1 MKLAD
6 IEGIGPSYAQKLASA
21 GIRTPQALL
30 EHGYTPA
37 MRHELAEKTGI
48 NQKLILEW
56 VNMADL
62 FRIEG
67 IGLVYVDLLED
78 VGVDT
83 SKELSM
89 RKAEQLIAAMEKANS
104 KKNLVRRLPS
114 LKQIQKA
121 IAIATEIHRSSHS
134 LAGDGTT
141 DAPPPSPSPKTRR
154 RRRYYGPIVE
164 Y

>member
-6 IEGIGPSYAQKLASA
+6 IEGIGPAYAQKLAMA
-21 GIRTPQALL
+21 GIRTSQALL
-30 EHGYTPA
+30 EKGYTPA
-37 MRHELAEKTGI
+37 LRRKLAEETGI
-48 NQKLILEW
+48 DPKLILKW

-67 IGLVYVDLLED
+67 IGLTYIDLLEE
-78 VGVDT
+78 VGVDS

-89 RKAEQLIAAMEKANS
+89 RKAKQLIEAMEKANS
-104 KKNLVRRLPS
+104 RKNIAHRLPS

-134 LAGDGTT
+134 LAGEGTT
-141 DAPPPSPSPKTRR
+141 DAPPPPRKRR
-154 RRRYYGPIVE
+154 KVKDYGPIVE
-164 Y
+164 YK

>member
-6 IEGIGPSYAQKLASA
+6 IEGIGPTYAQKLAVA

-30 EHGYTPA
+30 EKGYTRA
-37 MRHELAEKTGI
+37 MRRELAEKTGI
-48 NQKLILEW
+48 DPKLILEW

-67 IGLVYVDLLED
+67 LGLVYVDLLED

-89 RKAEQLIAAMEKANS
+89 RKAKELIAAMEKANS
-104 KKNLVRRLPS
+104 KKNLVHRLPS

-121 IAIATEIHRSSHS
+121 IAIAAEIHHSSHA
-134 LAGDGTT
+134 LAGEGTT
-141 DAPPPSPSPKTRR
+141 DAPPPVRKKRKVKS
-154 RRRYYGPIVE
+154 YGPIVE

>member
-6 IEGIGPSYAQKLASA
+6 IEGISPKDVSKLASV
-21 GIRTPQALL
+21 GIRTPHDLL
-30 EHGYTPA
+30 EQGYTPA
-37 MRHELAEKTGI
+37 KRRKLATATGI

-62 FRIEG
+62 FRIKG
-67 IGLVYVDLLED
+67 IGLVYADLLEEA
-78 VGVDT
+78 GVDT

-89 RKAEQLIAAMEKANS
+89 RKAKQLIAAMEKVNS
-104 KKNLVRRLPS
+104 EKNLARRLPS
-114 LKQIQKA
+114 LKQIRKA

-141 DAPPPSPSPKTRR
+141 DAPPPKKSRNN
-154 RRRYYGPIVE
+154 YGPRVE

>member
-1 MKLAD
+1 LAN
-6 IEGIGPSYAQKLASA
+6 A
-21 GIRTPQALL
+21 
-30 EHGYTPA
+30 
-37 MRHELAEKTGI
+37 TGI

-62 FRIEG
+62 FRIKG
-67 IGLVYVDLLED
+67 IGLVYVDLLEEA
-78 VGVDT
+78 GVDT

-89 RKAEQLIAAMEKANS
+89 RKAKQLIAAMEKVNS
-104 KKNLVRRLPS
+104 EKNLVRRLPS
-114 LKQIQKA
+114 LNQIKKA

-141 DAPPPSPSPKTRR
+141 DAPPPKKRR
-154 RRRYYGPIVE
+154 NNYGPRVE

>member
-1 MKLAD
+1 
-6 IEGIGPSYAQKLASA
+6 
-21 GIRTPQALL
+21 LL
-30 EHGYTPA
+30 ENGYTPA
-37 MRHELAEKTGI
+37 MRRELAEKTGI
-48 NQKLILEW
+48 SQKVILEW

-67 IGLVYVDLLED
+67 IGLAYVDLLED
-78 VGVDT
+78 VGVDS

-89 RKAEQLIAAMEKANS
+89 RKAEQLIEAMKKANS
-104 KKNLVRRLPS
+104 KKNLAHRLPS
-114 LKQIQKA
+114 LKQIKKA

-141 DAPPPSPSPKTRR
+141 DAPPPKPSKKKIEKYMPR
-154 RRRYYGPIVE
+154 VE